1 MHRRGRESRSSRRSG
16 MVSSRCLLRRR
27 MQIVRVEGA
36 DALQRCQVRHDEMAP
51 VQFYQPLTTHF
62 LQYPVGVHHRQSRCV
77 RQFKLRD
84 GKVEAAA
91 ADEAYRQPPVIE
103 FAEEVAE
110 QIGRASC
117 RERVCKYVEISVVAV
132 SLKKKK

>member
-1 MHRRGRESRSSRRSG
+1 
-16 MVSSRCLLRRR
+16 
-27 MQIVRVEGA
+27 
-36 DALQRCQVRHDEMAP
+36 MAP

-91 ADEAYRQPPVIE
+91 ADEAYRQQPVIE

-110 QIGRASC
+110 PLQRGAAAQIDAPFALDGGGDQGVDPHRPRDFGMARSEEHTSELQSLM
-117 RERVCKYVEISVVAV
+117 RISYAV
-132 SLKKKK
+132 FCLKKKKSTFVGF